1 MIRLQNIKELIED
14 MDKCHQIEILKIFI
28 NNSTVVSENTNGTF
42 VNLSLLDEN
51 ILILLENYIKFVNKQ
66 DNQLLNIENEKADI
80 KKEFFK
86 QNKRNIK
93 PKCNKDNLNVIVDE

>member
-93 PKCNKDNLNVIVDE
+93 AKCNKDNLNVILDE

>member
-1 MIRLQNIKELIED
+1 M
-14 MDKCHQIEILKIFI
+14 
-28 NNSTVVSENTNGTF
+28 
-42 VNLSLLDEN
+42 DEN

-93 PKCNKDNLNVIVDE
+93 QKCNKDNLNVIVDE